1 MAKVTKTKA
10 TKPTGKVQVEH
21 KGESTEVELPF
32 SGEVIDTG
40 IHVGM
45 DLGYTKHLGDHEFL
59 KVSIHLDIPVHPDGT
74 LVVPLDP
81 LNGSI
86 AALAE
91 WSEENMNQTVEKILG
106 GKGDTPPWD
115 DTPAVVDDDVDV
127 LAALGVEADDAL
139 DPVTDEVADLGG
151 EDAVKEA
158 MVETLAE
165 SLGDDPLGLGM
176 TEDDLEEADSAPE
189 KAEDDPLAELG
200 EGWADSLQ
208 EPEVDTSVDET
219 SEDDPLGLGLGE
231 APQEAPVASEVVTA
245 GGDDDPL
252 GLGL

>member
-1 MAKVTKTKA
+1 MAKVNKVKA

-21 KGESTEVELPF
+21 KGESHEVELPF
-32 SGEVIDTG
+32 AGEVIDTG

-59 KVSIHLDIPVHPDGT
+59 KVAIHLDIPVHPDGT
-74 LVVPLDP
+74 LVVPLEP

-86 AALAE
+86 QALAS
-91 WSEENMNQTVEKILG
+91 WAEENMNETVEKSLG
-106 GKGDTPPWD
+106 GKGETPPWD
-115 DTPAVVDDDVDV
+115 DTPAVADDDVDV

-139 DPVTDEVADLGG
+139 APVTDEVTDLEEHTDTGPG
-151 EDAVKEA
+151 PAA
-158 MVETLAE
+158 
-165 SLGDDPLGLGM
+165 LGDDPLGLGM
-176 TEDDLEEADSAPE
+176 TGDDLEEADSAPDA

-208 EPEVDTSVDET
+208 EPEVDTSLDEKDD
-219 SEDDPLGLGLGE
+219 DDPLGLGLGE
-231 APQEAPVASEVVTA
+231 APQEAPVASEAVTA
-245 GGDDDPL
+245 GDDDPL

>member
-21 KGESTEVELPF
+21 KGETTEVELPF

-59 KVSIHLDIPVHPDGT
+59 KVSIHLDIPVHPNGT
-74 LVVPLDP
+74 LVVPLEP

-86 AALAE
+86 QALAS
-91 WSEENMNQTVEKILG
+91 WAEENMNETVEKILG
-106 GKGDTPPWD
+106 GKGETPPWD

-139 DPVTDEVADLGG
+139 APVTDEVTDLEENTDSTIDPA
-151 EDAVKEA
+151 ED
-158 MVETLAE
+158 T
-165 SLGDDPLGLGM
+165 DDPLGLGM
-176 TEDDLEEADSAPE
+176 TEDDLEEADSAPDA

-208 EPEVDTSVDET
+208 EPEVDTSLDE
-219 SEDDPLGLGLGE
+219 SSDDDPLGLGLGPE
-231 APQEAPVASEVVTA
+231 PGVAVATTETVTA
-245 GGDDDPL
+245 GDDDPL